1 MSYTIIGTGSALP
14 ARSVT
19 NDELSTF
26 LDTSDEWISSRTGI
40 RERRVCTTESLDELG
55 ESASRR
61 ALESAGIAPQDLDL
75 IVCSTTTAD
84 HLMPAEACAV
94 AERLGASCPAFD
106 VSAACSGFVLALDVA
121 DGYLSRG
128 RAKNALVLSAEKCSR
143 IMNWEDRTTCVLF
156 GDAAAAVVVRAG
168 GESPLWCR
176 LRTIPNVAAIDVP
189 GVAGNSPFDQSVDS
203 APGSYMTMRGRSVY
217 RFAVTEVTRELR
229 QMSEQTGVPLD
240 QVDHFVL
247 HQANERI
254 VDAVV
259 ERLGVDPSR
268 VVLNLAHTGN
278 VSSACIPLALDGL
291 ARKGELKPGE
301 LVALVGFGAGLDVAS
316 TLVRW
321 EADAKAAPS

>member
-1 MSYTIIGTGSALP
+1 MAYTIVGTGSALP

-19 NDELSTF
+19 NDELSAF
-26 LDTSDEWISSRTGI
+26 LDTSDEWIRTRTGI
-40 RERRVCTTESLDELG
+40 RERRVCTTESLDQLAE
-55 ESASRR
+55 EASRR
-61 ALESAGIAPQDLDL
+61 ALADAGVDASELDL
-75 IVCSTTTAD
+75 IVCSTTTGD

-94 AERLGASCPAFD
+94 AERLGAACPAFD
-106 VSAACSGFVLALDVA
+106 VSAACSGFVFALDVA

-128 RAKNALVLSAEKCSR
+128 RAATALVLSAEKCSR
-143 IMNWEDRTTCVLF
+143 IMDWTDRSTCVLF

-168 GESPLWCR
+168 GASPLWCR
-176 LRTIPNVAAIDVP
+176 LRTIPNVAALDVP
-189 GVAGNSPFDQSVDS
+189 GVAGTSPFDPAASTAPAS
-203 APGSYMTMRGRSVY
+203 ALSMRGRSVY
-217 RFAVTEVTRELR
+217 HFAVTEVVRELR
-229 QMSEQTGVPLD
+229 QMEQATGIPLG

-259 ERLGVDPSR
+259 ERLGLDPSR

-291 ARKGELKPGE
+291 ARAGRLEAGQ

-316 TLVRW
+316 TLLRW
-321 EADAKAAPS
+321 DAPPS